1 MAYASGEAF
10 LAVDRP
16 DRKGCLVTDALMPG
30 MGGIALLERLKA
42 ENRGLPAIMITG
54 HGDIAMAIQAMKAGA
69 ADFLEKPIRPDEL
82 LASIGRALERIRDS
96 GKLLEWRKTAA
107 ERLARLTPRERDI
120 MDLVVQG
127 RPNKIIAHD
136 LGISQRTV
144 ENHRSAVMKRTGVA
158 SLPDLIR
165 LVMAAADRPPD
176 SA

>member
-1 MAYASGEAF
+1 
-10 LAVDRP
+10 
-16 DRKGCLVTDALMPG
+16 VTDALMLG

-54 HGDIAMAIQAMKAGA
+54 HRDIAMAIQAIKAA
-69 ADFLEKPIRPDEL
+69 AWKKPVRPDEL
-82 LASIGRALERIRDS
+82 LTSIGRALERIRDS
-96 GKLLEWRKTAA
+96 GKLLEWRKTAS
-107 ERLARLTPRERDI
+107 ERIARLTP
-120 MDLVVQG
+120 
-127 RPNKIIAHD
+127 PNKIIAHD

>member
-1 MAYASGEAF
+1 
-10 LAVDRP
+10 
-16 DRKGCLVTDALMPG
+16 
-30 MGGIALLERLKA
+30 
-42 ENRGLPAIMITG
+42 
-54 HGDIAMAIQAMKAGA
+54 MAIQAMKAGA
-69 ADFLEKPIRPDEL
+69 ADFLEKPVRPDEL

-120 MDLVVQG
+120 MDLVVRG

-144 ENHRSAVMKRTGVA
+144 ENHRAAVMKRTGVA

-165 LVMAAADRPPD
+165 LVMCRFLDAGNNEALGSLSCRRPKSAKARSRGKLGTGWAA
-176 SA
+176 SAMGI